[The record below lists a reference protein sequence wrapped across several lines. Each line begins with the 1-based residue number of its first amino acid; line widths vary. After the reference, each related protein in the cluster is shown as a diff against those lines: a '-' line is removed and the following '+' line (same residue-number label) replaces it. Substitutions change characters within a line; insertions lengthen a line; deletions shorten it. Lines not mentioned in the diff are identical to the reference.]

1 MASSV
6 RGIAICLAVLASW
19 WAQAA
24 DSLPPP
30 PSAYVNDYAAVM
42 DPAAVQRLNA
52 RLEAF
57 ERESSNQIVVA
68 LFPKLP
74 ENTYLED
81 FTVKTAQ
88 AWGVGRK
95 HEDNG
100 IVFFAFINDRKMRIE
115 VGYGLEGRV
124 PDSVADSI
132 IVNQVRPAFKS
143 GDYALGVERA
153 IESLIAATRG
163 EYQCTGK
170 TVHDAKSSDAII
182 IPGWLIVCLIIVLLI
197 WIHTGDTMFQRGGRV
212 VVHTGLDLLRIILTS
227 SGSSGGGSSGGGG
240 GWSSSSGGFSG
251 GGGSFGGG
259 GASGDW

>member
-1 MASSV
+1 MAPSI

-19 WAQAA
+19 WANAA
-24 DSLPPP
+24 DALPPKP
-30 PSAYVNDYAAVM
+30 AAYINDYASVM
-42 DPAAVQRLNA
+42 DSVSVQRLNSK
-52 RLEAF
+52 LESF

-74 ENTYLED
+74 DNTYLED

-88 AWGVGRK
+88 AWAVGRK
-95 HEDNG
+95 QQDNG
-100 IVFFAFINDRKMRIE
+100 IVFFAFVTDRKMRIE

-132 IVNQVRPAFKS
+132 IRNEIRPAFKA
-143 GDYALGVERA
+143 GNYTLGVERA
-153 IESLIAATRG
+153 IDSLIAATRG
-163 EYQCTGK
+163 EYQGTGK
-170 TVHDAKSSDAII
+170 TTHEEKNEGIV
-182 IPGWLIVCLIIVLLI
+182 IPGWLALCLIILFLI

-212 VVHTGLDLLRIILTS
+212 VVHTGLDLLRIVLS
-227 SGSSGGGSSGGGG
+227 SSGGSSGGGGG

>member
-1 MASSV
+1 MAPSI

-19 WAQAA
+19 WAHAA
-24 DSLPPP
+24 DALPPKP
-30 PSAYVNDYAAVM
+30 AAYVNDYAAVM
-42 DPAAVQRLNA
+42 DTAAVQRLNA
-52 RLEAF
+52 KLESF

-68 LFPKLP
+68 LFPSLP

-88 AWGVGRK
+88 AWGVGREK
-95 HEDNG
+95 QDNG
-100 IVFFAFINDRKMRIE
+100 IVFFAFIADRKMRIE

-124 PDSVADSI
+124 LDSVADSI
-132 IVNQVRPAFKS
+132 VRNEVRPAFKA

-153 IESLIAATRG
+153 IDSLIAATRG
-163 EYQCTGK
+163 EYQGTGK
-170 TVHDAKSSDAII
+170 TVHEQKHQGVS
-182 IPGWLIVCLIIVLLI
+182 IPGWLVLCLIILFLI

-212 VVHTGLDLLRIILTS
+212 VVHTGLDILRIILTS
-227 SGSSGGGSSGGGG
+227 SGSSGGGGGG
-240 GWSSSSGGFSG
+240 GWSGSSGGDFSG

>member
-1 MASSV
+1 MSV
-6 RGIAICLAVLASW
+6 SARGIAICLAVLASG

-24 DSLPPP
+24 DSLPPAP
-30 PSAYVNDYAAVM
+30 AAYVNDYAAVM
-42 DPAAVQRLNA
+42 DPVAIQRLNA
-52 RLEAF
+52 RLESF

-68 LFPKLP
+68 LFPSLP

-81 FTVKTAQ
+81 FAVKTAQ
-88 AWGVGRK
+88 AWGVGGKQR
-95 HEDNG
+95 DNG
-100 IVFFAFINDRKMRIE
+100 IVFFAFIADRKMRIE

-124 PDSVADSI
+124 PDSVADVI
-132 IVNQVRPAFKS
+132 IRNEIRPAFKS
-143 GDYALGVERA
+143 GNYTLGVESA
-153 IESLIAATRG
+153 ISSLIAATRG
-163 EYQCTGK
+163 EYQGTGK
-170 TVHDAKSSDAII
+170 TAHEQKHQGVS
-182 IPGWLIVCLIIVLLI
+182 IPTWLVICLILAFLI

-227 SGSSGGGSSGGGG
+227 SGGSSGGGGG